1 MISLGPWLER
11 RWAFDLP
18 VAAFAAVVERL
29 DGMPVRAAALVDG
42 ISDTLLSSR
51 PSSGWSVKEHLGH
64 LDDLHALDA
73 RRLDEFLAGSAELSS
88 ADPKNQ
94 QTEDNDHRVTPTAQ
108 LLERLATNRRRLVF
122 ALEELSEA
130 DIGRTARHPRLGVP
144 MRVIDW
150 AQFVADHDDHHL
162 AAARFVLRSLKA
174 RGAVR
179 S

>member
-1 MISLGPWLER
+1 
-11 RWAFDLP
+11 
-18 VAAFAAVVERL
+18 
-29 DGMPVRAAALVDG
+29 
-42 ISDTLLSSR
+42 
-51 PSSGWSVKEHLGH
+51 
-64 LDDLHALDA
+64 
-73 RRLDEFLAGSAELSS
+73 
-88 ADPKNQ
+88 
-94 QTEDNDHRVTPTAQ
+94 VTPTAQ